1 MTILDFLALAL
12 QAGDKVHIVF
22 AHKDKDGK
30 NPETDAFFGG
40 FRCWDNICRDFYS
53 FLPIFY
59 EVGKDGNKSRRLLLG
74 ERCFSPSS
82 LLSVRRTSPMSLTAD
97 AVGAICNMKYNID
110 REAHQSIVD
119 YMKRYVELHPG
130 RPKVYLNPDDGVSA
144 TLDDKY
150 CSYPGRIIAVSF
162 IDGGLHYDIQTDTDL
177 EKDVPDYRDVSR
189 CGIFVENE
197 TELLKTILNTV
208 EAPYYPEDEDFFD
221 FIKRGAK
228 VRWNDVP
235 EYISRMKKPGPLV
248 KVIGIH
254 EFDEEGGPVDENTP
268 IRIKTDEEEPVII
281 VKAKELEPA

>member
-1 MTILDFLALAL
+1 MTILDIITLCL
-12 QAGDKVHIVF
+12 QSGDKVHIVF

-59 EVGKDGNKSRRLLLG
+59 EVGKDGNQSRRLLLG

>member
-1 MTILDFLALAL
+1 MTILDFLSLAL
-12 QAGDKVHIVF
+12 QTGDKVHIRF
-22 AHKDKDGK
+22 NYSGED
-30 NPETDAFFGG
+30 NECDAYFGG
-40 FRCWDNICRDFYS
+40 FRCYDNIIRDFFS
-53 FLPIFY
+53 ICPIFY
-59 EVGKDGNKSRRLLLG
+59 EVGKDGKQSRRLLKG

-82 LLSVRRTSPMSLTAD
+82 LLSVRRLSPMKLTPD
-97 AVGAICNMKYNID
+97 AVVAVCDLKEMID
-110 REAHQSIVD
+110 KEAHAYLVNFMRD
-119 YMKRYVELHPG
+119 YATCHPG
-130 RPKVYLNPDDGVSA
+130 RPKIYLDLDDGVSA

-189 CGIFVENE
+189 YGIFVENE
-197 TELLKTILNTV
+197 TILLKTILNTV

-221 FIKRGAK
+221 FIKRGAE

-254 EFDEEGGPVDENTP
+254 EFDEDGGPIDENTP
-268 IRIKTDEEEPVII
+268 IRIKADPEEPVII

>member
-59 EVGKDGNKSRRLLLG
+59 EVGKDGNQSRRLLLG